1 LKTLSL
7 PRDYFDIAGNAGYFP
22 ALDGLRAI
30 AIGMVLLRHWAA
42 ACRDLLHVHLFLG
55 GHRISNI
62 LLNGWSGVDLFF
74 VLSGFLVGSHVM
86 RQTHGQLSEQ
96 VIRRYYLRRFMRIGP
111 LYVFILL
118 VCSLGLIPFYAGDGM
133 DYFQFLVQVLFM
145 QDYLGSPVLLPLW
158 SLGVEEK
165 FYLLAPFLAYWLLRL
180 PPRWA
185 LAILLTLS
193 TLPVLVALAT
203 LRHWQPE
210 SYGDFFWTLR
220 TPFHFAAAAILMGVA
235 VALMKRDG
243 LYTRYF
249 HEHGQRLLYLALAL
263 ILLLFSL
270 SDWFSPFQD
279 VTVSHWRATVVVLF
293 LLSVLYTVIVL
304 CGLADNGLS
313 RGWLGSRPLRFVS
326 KTSYALYLAHYAVL
340 PLAVWL
346 TRGLLATLPMA
357 SELLSCGLFLLV
369 FVGASM
375 ALALFMHLTI
385 EKPFLLW
392 RDRLH

>member
-1 LKTLSL
+1 MKTPSL
-7 PRDYFDIAGNAGYFP
+7 PRDYFDIAGKAGYFP

-42 ACRDLLHVHLFLG
+42 ACREHFQVHWLFGNERL
-55 GHRISNI
+55 SNI
-62 LLNGWSGVDLFF
+62 VLNGWSGVDLFF

-86 RQTHGQLSEQ
+86 RQTHAHLSER
-96 VIRRYYLRRFMRIGP
+96 VIRRYYLRRFLRIGP

-118 VCSLGLIPFYAGDGM
+118 ICSLGLIPFYSGDGM
-133 DYFQFLVQVLFM
+133 DYFQFLVQVLFL

-165 FYLLAPFLAYWLLRL
+165 FYLLAPFLAFWLLRL
-180 PPRWA
+180 PPRRA
-185 LAILLTLS
+185 LAILLTLAA
-193 TLPVLVALAT
+193 LPVLVALGM
-203 LRHWQPE
+203 LSRWQPE

-220 TPFHFAAAAILMGVA
+220 TPFHVAVAAILMGVA

-243 LYTRYF
+243 LYTRFF
-249 HEHGQRLLYLALAL
+249 HEQGQRLLYVALAL

-279 VTVSHWRATVVVLF
+279 VTVSHWRATVVVIF
-293 LLSVLYTVIVL
+293 LLSVLYMVLVL
-304 CGLADNGLS
+304 CGVADQRLS

-326 KTSYALYLAHYAVL
+326 RTSYALYLAHYAVI

-346 TRGLLATLPMA
+346 TQRLLAALHLGGA
-357 SELLSCGLFLLV
+357 LISCGLFLLV
-369 FVGASM
+369 FLGAAM
-375 ALALFMHLTI
+375 ALALFMHLTV